1 MRPVRDIAWRNVAL
15 LSGLALVA
23 AGGTLVIRSA
33 SAAASHKRVAGSPRG
48 SAVVLEIPL
57 ERAPASAPPVPTYGS
72 RRLRRL
78 GSVAVRLVL
87 LTIVVA
93 LAAPLAPLALG
104 WQVYA
109 VEGASMEPSIP
120 LGSLI
125 TVRPTSASELEVG
138 DVITFVDSTHRQSRI
153 THRVSAIDVSDGR
166 KSIRTRGDANTT
178 EDVGDANTTED
189 VWEVSADQ
197 PIARAVYFIPLAG
210 YMLIFLSTMQAR
222 LMLVGLI
229 AALLISQALP
239 NQRRS
244 AQA

>member
-1 MRPVRDIAWRNVAL
+1 
-15 LSGLALVA
+15 
-23 AGGTLVIRSA
+23 
-33 SAAASHKRVAGSPRG
+33 
-48 SAVVLEIPL
+48 
-57 ERAPASAPPVPTYGS
+57 
-72 RRLRRL
+72 
-78 GSVAVRLVL
+78 L
-87 LTIVVA
+87 LTIVLA

-138 DVITFVDSTHRQSRI
+138 HVITFVDSTHRQSRI
-153 THRVSAIDVSDGR
+153 THRVSAMDVSDGR
-166 KSIRTRGDANTT
+166 KSIRTK
-178 EDVGDANTTED
+178 GDANTTED

-210 YMLIFLSTMQAR
+210 YMLIFLSTMQAK

-239 NQRRS
+239 YQRRS